1 MKKLSLQNAQT
12 MLSRKEM
19 KAINGGYSDPVAV
32 LQLPNYVYGGPGQA
46 MLSQANPNGHPT
58 YPNGSLSAPVGGYA
72 ANDANELL
80 YFAQAVSNGI
90 KTVASWF

>member
-1 MKKLSLQNAQT
+1 

-19 KAINGGYSDPVAV
+19 KAISGGYTDPVTV
-32 LQLPNYVYGGPGQA
+32 LQSPNYVYGGPGQA
-46 MLSQANPNGHPT
+46 MLSQAPSNGHPT
-58 YPNGSLSAPVGGYA
+58 YPNSSGAPVGGDA